1 MDTYDVVILGGGSAG
16 GYAASLLTDGG
27 KRVAL
32 VEERLVGGEC
42 PYFACIPSK
51 AMLAAAELRH
61 SITRTAVMAGAI
73 SRPLAL
79 DGDREAYAAAVARR
93 DVVSKH
99 RDDAGAVRHL
109 EAKGIRVIKARGRIE
124 GPGVLIAG
132 GTRIGWRDLVIATGA
147 GFREPSIPG
156 LAAMS
161 SWTSE
166 HFYSSDELPASAV
179 IIGGGP
185 AGCEIAQVL
194 ARFGCRVTLVQH
206 SKQLLSREE
215 PAVAAA
221 LAAALREDGVDV
233 RLGVDVANVVPA
245 PGGARFTLDDGWSA
259 TVERVIVAAGKRAN
273 LAGIGLEHV
282 GVEADARGYLP
293 VDERCR
299 VAGQAQ
305 AHLWGA
311 GDVTGHALYTHT
323 ANYHARTVAANL
335 LGKDARADH
344 RAIPRGVYTEP
355 AVASVGLTSVAARA
369 QGHDVAVATFPLG
382 DTARAFVRGD
392 KTGMLV
398 LIADKRE
405 RVLLGAAAIGWH
417 VEEVIGEAALAI
429 RARVPLAV
437 LADLV
442 HPFPTYSEAYE
453 PPFRELA

>member
-42 PYFACIPSK
+42 PYVACIPSK

-61 SITRTAVMAGAI
+61 SITRSAVMAGAI

-93 DVVSKH
+93 DVVSRH
-99 RDDAGAVRHL
+99 RNDAPAVRHL
-109 EAKGIRVIKARGRIE
+109 EDKGIRVIKSRGRVE

-382 DTARAFVRGD
+382 NTARAFVRGD

>member
-1 MDTYDVVILGGGSAG
+1 MDAYDVVILGCGSAG
-16 GYAASLLTDGG
+16 GYAASLLADGG
-27 KRVAL
+27 KRVAV

-42 PYFACIPSK
+42 PYVACIPSK

-61 SITRTAVMAGAI
+61 SITRSAVMAGAI

-109 EAKGIRVIKARGRIE
+109 EDKGIRVIKSRGRVE

-185 AGCEIAQVL
+185 VGCEIAQVL

-206 SKQLLSREE
+206 SPQLLSREE

-233 RLGVDVANVVPA
+233 RLGVDVASVVPA

-273 LAGIGLEHV
+273 LDGIGLEHV

-299 VAGQAQ
+299 VAGQA
-305 AHLWGA
+305 HLWGA
-311 GDVTGHALYTHT
+311 GDVTGLALYTHT

-398 LIADKRE
+398 LVADRRE